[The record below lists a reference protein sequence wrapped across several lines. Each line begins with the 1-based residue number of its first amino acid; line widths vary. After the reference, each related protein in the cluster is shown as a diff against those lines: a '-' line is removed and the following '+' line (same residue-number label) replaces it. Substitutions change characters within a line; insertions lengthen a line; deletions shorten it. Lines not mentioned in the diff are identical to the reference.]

1 MKNDSD
7 LKLDVENELKWEPV
21 INEAHI
27 GVTARSGVVTL
38 TGHVGSYSERCAA
51 ERAAKRI
58 YGVKAVAND
67 LEVQLPGAAIRSD
80 DEIALTCVNA
90 LKTNHLVPAD
100 RIKVIV
106 SDKKVTLEGQ
116 VQWRYQREA
125 AHTAVCNLIGVAGVM
140 NKIVVSNHLA
150 TKDIRD
156 KIVAAFHRHA
166 DIDARR
172 IDVEAEDG
180 RVILRGNVRSL
191 SEREEAQHAAWAA
204 PGVTSV
210 ENDIT
215 VTP

>member
-1 MKNDSD
+1 
-7 LKLDVENELKWEPV
+7 
-21 INEAHI
+21 
-27 GVTARSGVVTL
+27 
-38 TGHVGSYSERCAA
+38 
-51 ERAAKRI
+51 
-58 YGVKAVAND
+58 
-67 LEVQLPGAAIRSD
+67 
-80 DEIALTCVNA
+80 
-90 LKTNHLVPAD
+90 
-100 RIKVIV
+100 
-106 SDKKVTLEGQ
+106 
-116 VQWRYQREA
+116 
-125 AHTAVCNLIGVAGVM
+125 M